1 MKHVLQKTLNKTANL
16 FRDRGNITQGNGCRR
31 LFPLGNSVARS
42 SLYSNKKQQGVIR
55 VSSEVS
61 DFLKCLRV
69 FFSHLAQ
76 LERGERSV
84 GEEGVRV
91 RRSLLKRRIG
101 QENTGYNNI
110 T

>member
-1 MKHVLQKTLNKTANL
+1 M
-16 FRDRGNITQGNGCRR
+16 
-31 LFPLGNSVARS
+31 
-42 SLYSNKKQQGVIR
+42 
-55 VSSEVS
+55 SSEVS